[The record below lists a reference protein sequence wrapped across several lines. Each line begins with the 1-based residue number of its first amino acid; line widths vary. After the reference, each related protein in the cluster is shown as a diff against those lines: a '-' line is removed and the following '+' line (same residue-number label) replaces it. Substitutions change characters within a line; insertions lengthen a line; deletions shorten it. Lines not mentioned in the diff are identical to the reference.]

1 MSLKINA
8 RFCPAAAIVI
18 AIMLLLA
25 LSGGRTAHA
34 QYMTGADLSQSCA
47 ADSGANAINRCL
59 GYIAGVIDYHIVM
72 QSLGTTPSTDFCL
85 PKGLLVEEA
94 AINVLAYLKRKP
106 DQLGFI
112 AAPAVTLAL
121 NAVYPCKSVR

>member
-1 MSLKINA
+1 MNA
-8 RFCPAAAIVI
+8 RFCRLAALAVAII
-18 AIMLLLA
+18 PLLV
-25 LSGGRTAHA
+25 TAGAKPVQA

-59 GYIAGVIDYHIVM
+59 GYIAGVIDYHVVM
-72 QSLGTTPSTDFCL
+72 QSLGTNPSTDFCL

-94 AINVLAYLKRKP
+94 AITVLAYLKNRP
-106 DQLGFI
+106 DQQGFI
-112 AAPAVTLAL
+112 AAPAVALAL